1 MRSLLH
7 FVIVDAGLTEVEV
20 SSELSD
26 LFSTSYASLYPHLKS
41 YISIAIHDVANQV
54 LSGFDTKLQDYAI
67 GSFTKQNVEVMTRSY
82 IKRVK
87 KDSLY
92 TKEKGRID
100 AGLLIWATGNKST
113 ALVDS
118 LPVKK
123 TLRNLRI
130 LTDSFLRVYTL
141 LGTFWWACQKAKYLA
156 KVLNGSVDEE
166 FQYKQTAIVAYSGQN
181 NGVVS
186 GKKDYSGPQ
195 AWITWRT
202 SMSKEFTR
210 GAMAINRIVLSDA
223 LTVQG
228 LITIILGAISVY
240 AVLRCV
246 YLLYFHP
253 LSKLPGPRIAAT
265 SNVWYAYHWLS
276 ERYPWAI
283 ENALRNYGDV
293 VRIAPNELVFV
304 TPQASV

>member
-7 FVIVDAGLTEVEV
+7 FVIVGAGLTEVEV

-67 GSFTKQNVEVMTRSY
+67 GSFTKQNVEVMTRSH

-100 AGLLIWATGNKST
+100 AGLVIWATGNKST
-113 ALVDS
+113 AFVDS

-123 TLRNLRI
+123 TPRNPRT
-130 LTDSFLRVYTL
+130 LTDSFLRVYIRSSELFDGVYAIGDAGDVEDARLPT
-141 LGTFWWACQKAKYLA
+141 TAEVACQRAKYLA

-181 NGVVS
+181 DGVVS

-195 AWITWRT
+195 AWITWR
-202 SMSKEFTR
+202 SKNFLWTR
-210 GAMAINRIVLSDA
+210 TWRQKVLIVM
-223 LTVQG
+223 G
-228 LITIILGAISVY
+228 W
-240 AVLRCV
+240 VLDLVTGR
-246 YLLYFHP
+246 
-253 LSKLPGPRIAAT
+253 S
-265 SNVWYAYHWLS
+265 
-276 ERYPWAI
+276 
-283 ENALRNYGDV
+283 
-293 VRIAPNELVFV
+293 IAPR
-304 TPQASV
+304 